1 MATKSK
7 KRRPGLCFFLFFL
20 SLSILLTAGIL
31 TPFALENEVA
41 ADYKDTASYRR
52 LMGSLIGDAYDIA
65 RGKQEA
71 DTLLWGE
78 DNVSFDIYD
87 GATRENWSKNASGN
101 GELLAADLLEQVGAG
116 QYDHVVYINGIHM
129 KERLFTFG
137 SGVQE
142 REYDSLWRS
151 PYAASFSSGGLGA
164 ESPTIAIA
172 VKARDQML
180 NYGPVYSEYYRWFRW
195 MMVLSAAGAVA
206 GLALLV
212 LLGTLIAHR
221 TLGAAHRAIAS
232 AMGRLWMEVKLLLS
246 AAALGFGGWTLWATF
261 SGELGPAP
269 GIAVFLL
276 CFWWC
281 WLVLADLAVNGREF
295 FRNNIPMSVV
305 RFMRSLE
312 SPYEFLERMKTR
324 LAVLIGV
331 ELILLVVFGVLIL
344 LGPVGWILDVGVL
357 ALGIFLLARFV
368 LEYNRNMDE
377 FSKVVDYT
385 AGVRGG
391 TVQGPLLLRG
401 DFAGLGEDLSDIMS
415 GVSRAVEEQ
424 VRSERM
430 KVELVTNV
438 SHDLKTPLTS
448 IINYTDLLGQENLTP
463 DFANDYVKI
472 IGQKAGRLSHLV
484 QDLFE
489 ISKANS
495 GAIDLEPERI
505 DVVALAEQTIAEMDE
520 RMNPSGVEIKAQLA
534 PQRLFVWADGRKLH
548 RVFENLLGNALKY
561 SLAGTRVY
569 IVVRQAE
576 ETAEISFKN
585 VASYEMTF
593 TAEDIV
599 ERFQRGDASR
609 TGEGSGLGL
618 AIAKS
623 FVELSG
629 GALSIELDGDLF
641 KATVT
646 LPLCPEEPA
655 PRPEEPAPVLR
666 EDGDA
671 PGDGI
676 PEAEYLVAAG
686 GVPSD
691 EQAPPE
697 PTDE

>member
-1 MATKSK
+1 MATKLR
-7 KRRPGLCFFLFFL
+7 KRRPGVCFFLFFL
-20 SLSILLTAGIL
+20 SLSILLTAGVL
-31 TPFALENEVA
+31 TPFVFENEVA
-41 ADYKDTASYRR
+41 TDYKDTASYRR
-52 LMGSLIGDAYDIA
+52 LMGNFIGDVYDIS
-65 RGKQEA
+65 RGKNVSG
-71 DTLLWGE
+71 TLLWGE
-78 DNVSFDIYD
+78 DNVSCVIYD
-87 GATRENWSKNASGN
+87 ETNRDGWTKNASGT
-101 GELLAADLLEQVGAG
+101 GDLLAADLLGQVGAG
-116 QYDHVVYINGIHM
+116 QYDHVIYINGIHM

-137 SGVQE
+137 NGVEE
-142 REYDSLWRS
+142 RDYDSLWRS
-151 PYAASFSSGGLGA
+151 PYAAGFFSGQLGA
-164 ESPTIAIA
+164 DSPTIAIA

-180 NYGPVYSEYYRWFRW
+180 NYGPVYSEYYNWFHR
-195 MMVLSAAGAVA
+195 MMLVAAAGAAAAV
-206 GLALLV
+206 ALLV

-221 TLGAAHRAIAS
+221 SLGMAHRAIA
-232 AMGRLWMEVKLLLS
+232 AVMGRLWMEAKLLLT
-246 AAALGFGGWTLWATF
+246 AVALGLGGWTLYEMFTEDIGLA
-261 SGELGPAP
+261 LGLP
-269 GIAVFLL
+269 VFLA

-281 WLVLADLAVNGREF
+281 WLVLTDLTVSGRRF
-295 FRNNIPMSVV
+295 FYNNIPMSVV
-305 RFMRSLE
+305 RLLKSLE

-324 LAVLIGV
+324 LIVLIGAEAV
-331 ELILLVVFGVLIL
+331 LVLAFGVLL
-344 LGPVGWILDVGVL
+344 PLGPVGWILDVGVL
-357 ALGIFLLARFV
+357 ALGVFLLVRYV
-368 LEYNRNMDE
+368 PEYNRNMDE
-377 FSKVVDYT
+377 FSKVINYT
-385 AGVRGG
+385 AGIRNGV
-391 TVQGPLLLRG
+391 VQGPLELRG
-401 DFAGLGEDLSDIMS
+401 DFVGLGENLSDIMS
-415 GVSRAVEEQ
+415 GVNRAVEER

-448 IINYTDLLGQENLTP
+448 IINYADLLGQEDLTP

-472 IGQKAGRLSHLV
+472 IGQKAERLSHLV

-520 RMNPSGVEIKAQLA
+520 KMNRSGVGIKAQLA

-569 IVVRQAE
+569 IVVRQAG

-646 LPLCPEEPA
+646 LPLCLAESAPRSVEAPPQEGDPDTPGAGPA
-655 PRPEEPAPVLR
+655 PDSEEA
-666 EDGDA
+666 
-671 PGDGI
+671 
-676 PEAEYLVAAG
+676 YLVASG
-686 GVPSD
+686 GVPPE
-691 EQAPPE
+691 EQELSPNQ
-697 PTDE
+697 